1 MASLRKR
8 AGKDPISAFSAEIC
22 AHMNTSHADS
32 VEAYAR
38 HFAAASAV
46 YGARMAGIDADG
58 FTVEYRETRDG
69 PARDV
74 RIQFDTPLASHEHAR
89 AVLVRMADE
98 AVKAVGMDVS
108 RGGRPNPAPRGAGS
122 APSAPA
128 QPEQKNGPYWMQAM
142 ELPTAGAMIPYVAV
156 WVVAVYGAYGPPLPP
171 TNRAFTLMENWR
183 HWAGGPEIFA
193 RCVVALSALHALEA
207 VVCIVIG
214 MWSRVH
220 PVVIVWYALSTL
232 VFGVSALKMMTKASI
247 TEAGRHNETGLGGLT
262 VFDWLGINTDMVP
275 DSFVNF
281 EEDDEQPQIAEVV
294 DDEDEDEVI
303 VRK

>member
-98 AVKAVGMDVS
+98 AVKAVGM
-108 RGGRPNPAPRGAGS
+108 A
-122 APSAPA
+122 
-128 QPEQKNGPYWMQAM
+128 
-142 ELPTAGAMIPYVAV
+142 L
-156 WVVAVYGAYGPPLPP
+156 
-171 TNRAFTLMENWR
+171 
-183 HWAGGPEIFA
+183 
-193 RCVVALSALHALEA
+193 ALSALHALEA